1 MLCWHAIIP
10 GKENQLER
18 LDTELKAIIKDAAKR
33 LTGYKRREYQAEIT
47 RKYFD
52 GRSRKAER
60 EMGWGRECVQKGLK
74 ETESG
79 TRCRDYFQGR
89 GRKRTEDTNPKL
101 LEDIISLVEPHTQ
114 ADPSMKS
121 SLTYTKITP
130 KAVRLALI
138 DEKGYT
144 DEELPV
150 DDTIG
155 NILNRNKYNLKRVQK
170 SKPKKK

>member
-1 MLCWHAIIP
+1 MKKMD
-10 GKENQLER
+10 G
-18 LDTELKAIIKDAAKR
+18 ELKAIIKDASKR

-52 GRSRKAER
+52 GRPRKAER

-79 TRCRDYFQGR
+79 IRCSDNFQGR
-89 GRKRTEDTNPKL
+89 GRKRSEDTNPKL
-101 LEDIISLVEPHTQ
+101 LEDIISLAEPHTQ
-114 ADPSMKS
+114 ADPSMKN
-121 SLTYTKITP
+121 SLMYTKITP
-130 KAVRLALI
+130 KAMRQALI

-144 DEELPV
+144 GEELPAE
-150 DDTIG
+150 DTIG
-155 NILNRNKYNLKRVQK
+155 NILNRNKYNLKRVLK